1 MDIGSISQRR
11 VDTARP
17 DETARAAAQRMATR
31 GVGTLVVVDGRE
43 RPIGIVTDRDLMLRV
58 IATGADARETQ
69 VRDVMTGHAETLP
82 EDASVEEALA
92 AMRAGGVRRLPIVGG
107 DGSLVGIV
115 SLDDLVAQLARDVAA
130 VGSFLEQRVPA
141 RIATD

>member
-1 MDIGSISQRR
+1 MDIGSLCQRR

-17 DETARAAAQRMATR
+17 DETARAAAQRMAAR
-31 GVGTLVVVDGRE
+31 CVGSLVVVDARE

-58 IATGADARETQ
+58 VAADVDPRETQ
-69 VRDVMTGHAETLP
+69 VRDIMTGHAETLP

-92 AMRAGGVRRLPIVGG
+92 AMRAGGVRRLPIVGS

-115 SLDDLVAQLARDVAA
+115 SVDDVIAQLARDVAA
-130 VGSFLEQRVPA
+130 VGSFLEQRAPE

>member
-1 MDIGSISQRR
+1 MDIGSLCQRR

-31 GVGTLVVVDGRE
+31 SVGSLVVVDGRE

-58 IATGADARETQ
+58 VAADADARETV
-69 VRDVMTGHAETLP
+69 VRDVMTGHAETLT

-92 AMRAGGVRRLPIVGG
+92 AMRGGGVRRLPIVGR

-115 SLDDLVAQLARDVAA
+115 SLDDVIAQLARDVAA
-130 VGSFLEQRVPA
+130 VGSFLEQRTPE

>member
-1 MDIGSISQRR
+1 MQCAIRR
-11 VDTARP
+11 SGP
-17 DETARAAAQRMATR
+17 
-31 GVGTLVVVDGRE
+31 
-43 RPIGIVTDRDLMLRV
+43 
-58 IATGADARETQ
+58 RETQ

-92 AMRAGGVRRLPIVGG
+92 AMRAGGVRRLPIVGS

-115 SLDDLVAQLARDVAA
+115 SVDDVIAQLARDVAA
-130 VGSFLEQRVPA
+130 VGSFLEQRAPE